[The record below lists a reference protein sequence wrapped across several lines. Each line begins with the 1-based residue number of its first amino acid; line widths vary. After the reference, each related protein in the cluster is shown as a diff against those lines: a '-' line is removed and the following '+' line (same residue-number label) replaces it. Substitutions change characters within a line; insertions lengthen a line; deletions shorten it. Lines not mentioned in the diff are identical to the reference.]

1 MLENGA
7 EEKKVRKER
16 RKNGEPNELPATRLA
31 GRVGV
36 QSQSNPTVAPK
47 RLSPPRA
54 LPRHWR
60 RCAHPLPLVL
70 SLSLPL
76 AIPFAPTLILP
87 PSFPTSSNS
96 SSRSLS
102 RSLLDAFSHLAI
114 GLPRC
119 FKRRAGTYD
128 VIGYRISA
136 GSPIGR
142 SPRTVAAPAR
152 QLRLICY
159 VKTSIASIPS
169 LVPPFGARPLAQPP
183 SIPPC
188 PARSPPT
195 LPGHPFDGPRH
206 TATAPNG
213 FRL

>member
-1 MLENGA
+1 M
-7 EEKKVRKER
+7 
-16 RKNGEPNELPATRLA
+16 PATRLA

-36 QSQSNPTVAPK
+36 QSQSNPTVAPE
-47 RLSPPRA
+47 RFSPPRA
-54 LPRHWR
+54 SPRHWR
-60 RCAHPLPLVL
+60 RCAHPLSLF
-70 SLSLPL
+70 LSLPL
-76 AIPFAPTLILP
+76 AFPFAPTLILP
-87 PSFPTSSNS
+87 TSPPYFLLT
-96 SSRSLS
+96 LS
-102 RSLLDAFSHLAI
+102 RSLLEAFSHLAI
-114 GLPRC
+114 GLPRH

-195 LPGHPFDGPRH
+195 SPGHPFDGPRH

>member
-1 MLENGA
+1 M
-7 EEKKVRKER
+7 RKER

-36 QSQSNPTVAPK
+36 QSQSNPTVAPE
-47 RLSPPRA
+47 RFSPPRA
-54 LPRHWR
+54 SPRHWR

-70 SLSLPL
+70 FLSLPL

-87 PSFPTSSNS
+87 PSLPTSANS
-96 SSRSLS
+96 SSLTLS
-102 RSLLDAFSHLAI
+102 RSLLEAFSHLAI

>member
-1 MLENGA
+1 M
-7 EEKKVRKER
+7 
-16 RKNGEPNELPATRLA
+16 PATRLA

-36 QSQSNPTVAPK
+36 QSQSNPTVAPE
-47 RLSPPRA
+47 RAFHPRA
-54 LPRHWR
+54 HR
-60 RCAHPLPLVL
+60 RDIGVDARTLFLAL
-70 SLSLPL
+70 FLSLPL

-87 PSFPTSSNS
+87 PSLPTSSNS
-96 SSRSLS
+96 SSLSLS

-169 LVPPFGARPLAQPP
+169 LVPPFDARPLAQPP

-213 FRL
+213 FRLR

>member
-1 MLENGA
+1 MANTT
-7 EEKKVRKER
+7 
-16 RKNGEPNELPATRLA
+16 NCLPRGWL
-31 GRVGV
+31 VGV
-36 QSQSNPTVAPK
+36 QSQPNPTVAPE
-47 RLSPPRA
+47 RFSPPRA
-54 LPRHWR
+54 SPRHWR
-60 RCAHPLPLVL
+60 RCAHPLPHSSFF
-70 SLSLPL
+70 SLSC
-76 AIPFAPTLILP
+76 
-87 PSFPTSSNS
+87 
-96 SSRSLS
+96 SRSLS
-102 RSLLDAFSHLAI
+102 HFDPLSVTPYSSSLTFYLSLPRNAFSHLAI
-114 GLPRC
+114 GLPRR

-169 LVPPFGARPLAQPP
+169 LVPPSGARPLAQPP
-183 SIPPC
+183 STLPY

-195 LPGHPFDGPRH
+195 SPGHPFDGPRH

>member
-1 MLENGA
+1 MGWGA
-7 EEKKVRKER
+7 IAIQPYGST
-16 RKNGEPNELPATRLA
+16 GE
-31 GRVGV
+31 
-36 QSQSNPTVAPK
+36 SF
-47 RLSPPRA
+47 SPPRA
-54 LPRHWR
+54 SPRHWR
-60 RCAHPLPLVL
+60 RCAHPLPR
-70 SLSLPL
+70 SLPFSPSRDPIRSHFDPPAVTPYL
-76 AIPFAPTLILP
+76 FQFLLTL
-87 PSFPTSSNS
+87 SC
-96 SSRSLS
+96 
-102 RSLLDAFSHLAI
+102 SLLDAFSHLAI

-169 LVPPFGARPLAQPP
+169 LVPPFDARPLAQPP